1 MRTTKEMIKDMKTY
15 IKPTLKVLK
24 IDAEEMMDDGFIHF
38 SVGDG
43 NQLSK
48 QTTIEDEEEKEEEG
62 LVYSLPHIEV
72 NVWDEE

>member
-1 MRTTKEMIKDMKTY
+1 MIKDMKTY
-15 IKPTLKVLK
+15 IKPALKVLK
-24 IDAEEMMDDGFIHF
+24 IDAEEVMDDWFIHF

-48 QTTIEDEEEKEEEG
+48 QTTIEEEEEKEEEG

>member
-1 MRTTKEMIKDMKTY
+1 MIKDMKTY
-15 IKPTLKVLK
+15 IKPALKVLK

-38 SVGDG
+38 SIGDG

-48 QTTIEDEEEKEEEG
+48 ETTIEEDEDEKEV
-62 LVYSLPHIEV
+62 VYSLPHLEV

>member
-1 MRTTKEMIKDMKTY
+1 MKTY

-38 SVGDG
+38 SIGDG

-48 QTTIEDEEEKEEEG
+48 ETTIEEDEDEKEV
-62 LVYSLPHIEV
+62 VYSLPHLEI

>member
-1 MRTTKEMIKDMKTY
+1 MIKDMKTY

-48 QTTIEDEEEKEEEG
+48 QTTIEEEEEKEV
-62 LVYSLPHIEV
+62 VYSLPHLEV